1 MPSPT
6 TDAMSASLQA
16 MSLPD
21 TSRVWLY
28 TANRVLTD
36 AECDVVQMALS
47 SFRGSWAAHGTPL
60 RSDSTVLLNQV
71 VVLAVD
77 EGPQIATGC
86 SIDASVAAL
95 KSLNSAATS
104 LSDLDVMDRSWVVFH
119 AQEEGADWQRAK
131 LHDFWA
137 MRKAGSLT
145 DEVLILES
153 TVSTLGDLRT
163 SLIKRLGDSWHAHM
177 W

>member
-1 MPSPT
+1 MSSPT
-6 TDAMSASLQA
+6 TDAISSSLQA
-16 MSLPD
+16 LSLPD

-36 AECDVVQMALS
+36 AECNDVQTALTT
-47 SFRGSWAAHGTPL
+47 FRGSWAAHGTPL
-60 RSDSTVLLNQV
+60 RSDSTILLNQV

-77 EGPQIATGC
+77 EEPQIATGC

-95 KSLNSAATS
+95 KSLNSAAPS
-104 LSDLDVMDRSWVVFH
+104 LSDLDLMDRSWVVFL
-119 AQEEGADWQRAK
+119 AQEEGTDWQRAK

-137 MRKAGSLT
+137 MRKAGALS
-145 DEVLILES
+145 DEVLILDS
-153 TVSTLGDLRT
+153 TVATVGELRA
-163 SLIKRLGDSWHAHM
+163 SLIKNLGDSWLAHM

>member
-1 MPSPT
+1 MSSPT
-6 TDAMSASLQA
+6 TDAISSSLQA
-16 MSLPD
+16 LSLPD

-36 AECDVVQMALS
+36 AECNDVQTALTT
-47 SFRGSWAAHGTPL
+47 FRGSWAAHGTPL
-60 RSDSTVLLNQV
+60 RSDSTILLNQV

-77 EGPQIATGC
+77 EEPQIATGC

-95 KSLNSAATS
+95 KSLNSAASS
-104 LSDLDVMDRSWVVFH
+104 LSDIDLMDRSWVVCH
-119 AQEEGADWQRAK
+119 AQEEGTDWQRAK

-137 MRKAGSLT
+137 MRKAGALS
-145 DEVLILES
+145 DEVLILDS
-153 TVSTLGDLRT
+153 TVATVGELRT
-163 SLIKRLGDSWHAHM
+163 SLIKNLGDSWLAHM

>member
-1 MPSPT
+1 MSSPT
-6 TDAMSASLQA
+6 TDAISSSLQA
-16 MSLPD
+16 LSLPD

-36 AECDVVQMALS
+36 AECNDVQTALTA
-47 SFRGSWAAHGTPL
+47 FRGSWAAHGTPL
-60 RSDSTVLLNQV
+60 RSDSTILLNQV

-77 EGPQIATGC
+77 EEPQIATGC

-95 KSLNSAATS
+95 KSLNSAAPS
-104 LSDLDVMDRSWVVFH
+104 LSDLDLMDRSWVVFH
-119 AQEEGADWQRAK
+119 AQEEGTDWQRAK

-137 MRKAGSLT
+137 MRKAGAIS
-145 DEVLILES
+145 DEVLILDS
-153 TVSTLGDLRT
+153 TVATIGELRA